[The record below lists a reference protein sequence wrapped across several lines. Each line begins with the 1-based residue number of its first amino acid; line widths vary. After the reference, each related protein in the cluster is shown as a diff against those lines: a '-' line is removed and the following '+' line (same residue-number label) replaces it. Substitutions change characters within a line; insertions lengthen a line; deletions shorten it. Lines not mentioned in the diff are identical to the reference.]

1 MLMKILNHN
10 VDKNSNNSPYGITYP
25 QTAIRNS
32 ENQFESEIQKL
43 RTEMDTKKE
52 EISVDWTQ

>member
-25 QTAIRNS
+25 QTAVRNS

-52 EISVDWTQ
+52 EISVD